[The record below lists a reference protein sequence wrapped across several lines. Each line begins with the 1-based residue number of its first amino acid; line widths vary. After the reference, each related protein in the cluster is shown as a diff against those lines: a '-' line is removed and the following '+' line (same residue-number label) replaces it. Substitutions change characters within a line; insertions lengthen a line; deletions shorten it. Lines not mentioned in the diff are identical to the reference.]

1 MVTPS
6 GNGSSGAPCKSIREC
21 NRIIIR
27 FGTPRRVV
35 RGVKNQ
41 AGASALM
48 HNNRDMRQ
56 PMTLR
61 RCFSAMA
68 IIGIGVF
75 VAGCASSG
83 GSQGGL
89 LDQALAVVGLAR
101 PVVPEVPAQ
110 VNVPTPKKVSLRLH
124 AGDVLNTDASGRSLA
139 VVTRIYKLRD
149 STAFLQAPYDSFQPD
164 AVAKELPFAQDV
176 VESRE
181 VVLTPGVRH
190 EVVETIPLD
199 AKFVAV
205 VAMFRSPASARWRF
219 VFETNA
225 AAATGITL
233 GVHGCALSVA
243 QGEPVSATA
252 ESLRLAGVR
261 CQ

>member
-1 MVTPS
+1 VLPF
-6 GNGSSGAPCKSIREC
+6 GNGRSGALCKSMREC
-21 NRIIIR
+21 NPIIVR

-35 RGVKNQ
+35 TDVKNRTE
-41 AGASALM
+41 ASALM
-48 HNNRDMRQ
+48 HNNRGMRQ

-61 RCFSAMA
+61 WFSAMA
-68 IIGIGVF
+68 IVGIVGLL
-75 VAGCASSG
+75 AGCASPS
-83 GSQGGL
+83 SPQGGL

-101 PVVPEVPAQ
+101 PVVPEVPPPLS
-110 VNVPTPKKVSLRLH
+110 VPTPKKVSLRLH
-124 AGDVLNTDASGRSLA
+124 AGDVLNTDSSGRSLA

-149 STAFLQAPYDSFQPD
+149 STAFLQAPYDAFQPD
-164 AVAKELPFAQDV
+164 AGTKDLPFAQDV

-181 VVLTPGVRH
+181 LVLTPGARH
-190 EVVETIPLD
+190 EVVETIPID

-225 AAATGITL
+225 AATTGITL